1 MVLQMMDTALLIHN
15 DKDWTDAELEKFP
28 KDGRKYELLDG
39 DFLTSPITITHGTVC
54 VRIATLLDGFVRP
67 RKLGLILD
75 SSIGCRLTAQ
85 CCLSPDVCFVSKAR
99 LPELAPTFDQFLAGA
114 PDLVV
119 EVISPSD
126 RRKNIDRKM
135 ERYFEH
141 GARLGWIVDSRK
153 QVVTVRTSKIERIL
167 SGPRDILEGGDV
179 LPGFK
184 CKVAEIFALNL

>member
-1 MVLQMMDTALLIHN
+1 METAQLIYT
-15 DKDWTDAELEKFP
+15 DKQRWTDSELEHFP

-39 DFLTSPITITHGTVC
+39 DFLVSPVAITHGKVC
-54 VRIATLLDGFVRP
+54 VRILTLLDGYVRP

-75 SSIGCRLTAQ
+75 SSIGCRLTPS

-99 LPELAPTFDQFLAGA
+99 LPELAPAFDKFLAGA

-126 RRKNIDRKM
+126 RRKQIDRKM
-135 ERYFEH
+135 DRYFEH
-141 GARLGWIVDSRK
+141 GARLGWIVDTKK
-153 QVVTVRTSKIERIL
+153 QTVTVRSREAALTL
-167 SGPRDILEGGDV
+167 SGPRAILGGGVV

-184 CKVAEIFALNL
+184 CKVAEIFAVDL

>member
-1 MVLQMMDTALLIHN
+1 METAQLIFT
-15 DKDWTDAELEKFP
+15 DKQRWTDAELTHFP

-39 DFLTSPITITHGTVC
+39 DFLVSPVAITHGAVC
-54 VRIATLLDGFVRP
+54 VRILTLLDGYVRP

-75 SSIGCRLTAQ
+75 SSIGCRLTPK

-99 LPELAPTFDQFLAGA
+99 LPELTEFGKFFQGA

-126 RRKNIDRKM
+126 RRKTIDRKM
-135 ERYFEH
+135 DLYFEH
-141 GARLGWIVDSRK
+141 GARIGWIVNTKK
-153 QVVTVRTSKIERIL
+153 QVVTVRTAEAERVL
-167 SGPRDILEGGDV
+167 SGPRDVLDSGDV

-184 CKVAEIFALNL
+184 CKGAEIFALNL